1 MSMRDVAVSSGARR
15 RIRSFSVWVWVWGAI
30 VLFIGAL
37 NTYTGV
43 GFGNDG
49 FAMLGDENPWEV
61 EDPPLFEPDG
71 DTYAGEG
78 SGLIRIP
85 LDEHNQEPYTASLL
99 AGEYVDLFVT
109 SAEDLG
115 QPDDDRAYPSR
126 IGDLYDVGSEAFVVP
141 MEGDLELWI
150 RTDGEWEITLA
161 KSDVVE
167 IENGFASGKGNAL
180 LVYRGDAVSARFV
193 HKGDGIFFVTLQTS
207 NGETD
212 RPIIESGDVN
222 ERISWDPSTTV
233 FVTIEADD
241 GRGVWSIDID
251 ELASDDP
258 DDPNKPDPSAPE
270 PTEPAEPTEPTA
282 PATPDSPAALAS
294 ATPPATTAVRMTAP
308 ASPRETTS
316 R

>member
-1 MSMRDVAVSSGARR
+1 MSMRDVAVSSSARR

-37 NTYTGV
+37 NTYAGV

-49 FAMLGDENPWEV
+49 FAMLGDGENPWEV
-61 EDPPLFEPDG
+61 ENPPLFDADG

-78 SGLIRIP
+78 SGLIQIP
-85 LDEHNQEPYTASLL
+85 LDEHIQEPYTATLV
-99 AGEYVDLFVT
+99 AGEYVDLYVT
-109 SAEDLG
+109 SVDDLG
-115 QPDDDRAYPSR
+115 RPDDDRGYPTR
-126 IGDLYDVGSEAFVVP
+126 VADLYDVGDQAFVVP
-141 MEGDLELWI
+141 TEGDLELWI
-150 RTDGEWEITLA
+150 RTEGEWEFTLE
-161 KSDVVE
+161 KSEVVE

-212 RPIIESGDVN
+212 RPIIESGDVDQ
-222 ERISWDPSTTV
+222 RISWDPTDTV

-241 GRGVWSIDID
+241 GRGVWSVDID
-251 ELASDDP
+251 ELAADDP
-258 DDPNKPDPSAPE
+258 VEPEPE
-270 PTEPAEPTEPTA
+270 PTDPEPTDP
-282 PATPDSPAALAS
+282 
-294 ATPPATTAVRMTAP
+294 TTAGT
-308 ASPRETTS
+308 PRETTS

>member
-1 MSMRDVAVSSGARR
+1 MSMRDVAVSSSARR

-37 NTYTGV
+37 NTYAGV

-49 FAMLGDENPWEV
+49 FAMLGDGENPWEV
-61 EDPPLFEPDG
+61 EDPPIFEPDG
-71 DTYAGEG
+71 DTYSGEG

-85 LDEHNQEPYTASLL
+85 LDEHNQEPYTATLV

-109 SAEDLG
+109 SAGDLG
-115 QPDDDRAYPSR
+115 QPDNDRGYPSNVGNLYEA
-126 IGDLYDVGSEAFVVP
+126 GDEAFVVP
-141 MEGDLELWI
+141 VDGDLELWI
-150 RTDGEWEITLA
+150 RTDAEWELTLA
-161 KSDVVE
+161 KSPVVE
-167 IENGFASGKGNAL
+167 IENGYASGTSNAL

-207 NGETD
+207 NGEND
-212 RPIIESGDVN
+212 RPIIESGEVDQ
-222 ERISWDPSTTV
+222 RISWDPTDTV
-233 FVTIEADD
+233 FITIEADD

-258 DDPNKPDPSAPE
+258 VEPDPNPDPTEPVPTDPE
-270 PTEPAEPTEPTA
+270 PTDP
-282 PATPDSPAALAS
+282 
-294 ATPPATTAVRMTAP
+294 TTAGT
-308 ASPRETTS
+308 PRETTS